1 MIMYFNVMII
11 GFLLSIVIPFGFKKD
26 ISLIGSIFW
35 SYLVANAAW
44 VSYSA
49 WYDPSS
55 YIHPLIIPAVRDS
68 AKLSLWLLFCVPIGV
83 MLFKN
88 KILNIIKLGLVVN
101 SAHVLAFGYGVFN
114 AGTFDAGVMAASLPL
129 FASRSYKKLNFI
141 MGLFVLASVISTRS
155 ATGAV
160 VLLVVLISYM
170 SIWKSYLYA
179 AAAAFVS
186 FGVSFLLQGSE
197 LFNDSGRIIA
207 WKNYIK
213 WWSSEANILFGT
225 GVSTFDSICSF
236 IDNGT
241 GTIFVWAHND
251 YLQLLIDGGIIGVS
265 LFAVYYLSILFKVR
279 NNPVLF
285 SCLAGFG
292 ACGLTY
298 SPMHFVASQV
308 IVCYLLIKAEEY
320 AKRLPSEGYRR
331 NQKTIHLW

>member
-1 MIMYFNVMII
+1 MIMYFNVMIL
-11 GFLLSIVIPFGFKKD
+11 GFILSIVIPFGFKKD
-26 ISLIGSIFW
+26 ISFMGSIFW

-49 WYDPSS
+49 WYDPG
-55 YIHPLIIPAVRDS
+55 YIHPLIVPAVRDA
-68 AKLSLWLLFCVPIGV
+68 AKLSLWLLLCIPIGV

-88 KILNIIKLGLVVN
+88 KVLNWIKAGLILNA
-101 SAHVLAFGYGVFN
+101 SHVMAFGYGVFN
-114 AGTFDAGVMAASLPL
+114 AGTFDAGVMAACLPL

-160 VLLVVLISYM
+160 VLFVVLISYM
-170 SIWKSYLYA
+170 SIWKSYFYA
-179 AAAAFVS
+179 AGAAIAS
-186 FGVSFLLQGSE
+186 LGVSFLLQGEE
-197 LFNDSGRIIA
+197 LTNDGGRLVA
-207 WKNYIK
+207 WKNYFI
-213 WWSSEANILFGT
+213 WWMNQSNIFFGT
-225 GVSTFDSICSF
+225 GISTFDSICSF

-241 GTIFVWAHND
+241 GLLFVYAHND
-251 YLQLLIDGGIIGVS
+251 YLQLLIDGGIIAVV
-265 LFAVYYLSILFKVR
+265 LFSVYYLSILFKIR
-279 NNPVLF
+279 KNPVLF

-298 SPMHFVASQV
+298 APMHFVASQI

-331 NQKTIHLW
+331 NQKTVHLW